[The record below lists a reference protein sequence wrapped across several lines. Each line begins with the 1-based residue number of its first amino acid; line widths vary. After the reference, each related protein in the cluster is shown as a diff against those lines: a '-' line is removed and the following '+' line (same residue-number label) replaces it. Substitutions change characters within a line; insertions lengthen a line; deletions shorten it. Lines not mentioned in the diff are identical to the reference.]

1 MDGLP
6 FEARVRS
13 LHQAWLERRE
23 SWVLSRTHDVDSQRL
38 VLANVHRWASECIE
52 DVRHVYGET
61 LPLTIEPLGE
71 RDCFDVAIGASQ
83 CATFELVDRRNGE
96 RPSWQVVA
104 RVVTRGDED
113 AQAADERR
121 VRRWGRAQV
130 EEILLSLLGAYERS
144 LTPEFSG

>member
-23 SWVLSRTHDVDSQRL
+23 SWVLGRAHDVDSQRR
-38 VLANVHRWASECIE
+38 VLANVHGWASECIK

-71 RDCFDVAIGASQ
+71 RDRFEVLIGAGRG
-83 CATFELVDRRNGE
+83 ATFELVDRSSAE

-104 RVVTRGDED
+104 RMVTRGDE
-113 AQAADERR
+113 AAEARDERR

-130 EEILLSLLGAYERS
+130 EEIVLSLLSAYERS
-144 LTPEFSG
+144 LTPESSA

>member
-13 LHQAWLERRE
+13 LRQAWLERRE
-23 SWVLSRTHDVDSQRL
+23 SWVLSRAHDIGSQRRI
-38 VLANVHRWASECIE
+38 LANVHAWASECIE
-52 DVRHVYGET
+52 DVRQVYGET

-71 RDCFDVAIGASQ
+71 RDRFGVLISADQ
-83 CATFELVDRRNGE
+83 CAAFELVDRGSDE
-96 RPSWQVVA
+96 RSSWQVVA
-104 RVVTRGDED
+104 RVATRGAEA
-113 AQAADERR
+113 AQATDERR
-121 VRRWGRAQV
+121 VRRWSRAQV

>member
-23 SWVLSRTHDVDSQRL
+23 SWGVSRAHDIDSQRR
-38 VLANVHRWASECIE
+38 VLSNVHRWASECIE

-71 RDCFDVAIGASQ
+71 RDRFEVLIGAGQ
-83 CATFELVDRRNGE
+83 CAAFALTERGNGG
-96 RPSWQVVA
+96 RASWQVVA
-104 RVVTRGDED
+104 QVVTRGGE
-113 AQAADERR
+113 AAEATDERR

-144 LTPEFSG
+144 LAPESSS